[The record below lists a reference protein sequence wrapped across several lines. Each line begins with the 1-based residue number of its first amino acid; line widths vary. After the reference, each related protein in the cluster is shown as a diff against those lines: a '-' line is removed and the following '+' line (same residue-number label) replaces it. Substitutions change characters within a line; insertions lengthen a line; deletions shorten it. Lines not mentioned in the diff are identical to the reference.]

1 MNTYCIFP
9 HIVSYI
15 IYCGGNKFKFHPALF
30 QNMYSFNVIPSLL
43 SFICFLLWLLCFT
56 ASWTLFWEIWPATLP
71 RGRSTSRCWWP
82 CLRLSFAVQ
91 RTCTWGT
98 STWLYHR
105 WSVLMLFCY
114 MSCSLHLKSVC
125 TYLHLLQQISLLDG
139 EFCGALHQLQ
149 RETQQEKQIWSCF
162 YRRRL
167 CNGWADKPDNTHGHP

>member
-1 MNTYCIFP
+1 MKNIT
-9 HIVSYI
+9 V
-15 IYCGGNKFKFHPALF
+15 IYCGGNKFKFHPALL
-30 QNMYSFNVIPSLL
+30 QKMYSFNVIPSLL
-43 SFICFLLWLLCFT
+43 SFICFLLRLLWFT

-114 MSCSLHLKSVC
+114 MSCSLLEISL
-125 TYLHLLQQISLLDG
+125 YLITFIATNLTPRQWILWSTPSAAKRNSTRKTNLELLLQTT
-139 EFCGALHQLQ
+139 ALQWVSRQ
-149 RETQQEKQIWSCF
+149 TW
-162 YRRRL
+162 
-167 CNGWADKPDNTHGHP
+167 